1 MLKSTA
7 RFMFDNI
14 GNITSTKKIADTMTS
29 AGRKISVHT
38 VENYLDALTE
48 SFIFYKIG
56 RYDVKG
62 RQHLKTGDKY
72 YAADVGLRYAV
83 LGAKMADAG
92 HILENVV
99 CLELLRRG
107 YEVYVGKVGAAEV
120 DLVLPGSLYSR
131 GRRRENA
138 GTRARAARLNQRPQ
152 SEIPPDDGLRPRRLA
167 QRNQAD
173 ICA

>member
-1 MLKSTA
+1 M
-7 RFMFDNI
+7 
-14 GNITSTKKIADTMTS
+14 
-29 AGRKISVHT
+29 
-38 VENYLDALTE
+38 DALTE

-107 YEVYVGKVGAAEV
+107 YEVYVGKVGAA
-120 DLVLPGSLYSR
+120 G
-131 GRRRENA
+131 G
-138 GTRARAARLNQRPQ
+138 
-152 SEIPPDDGLRPRRLA
+152 
-167 QRNQAD
+167 
-173 ICA
+173 